1 MRRKRYEALV
11 RLGFHYADQHDDA
24 MRHAY
29 EAKDER
35 DEFGYREHR
44 KEMSR
49 FASKLEALGEAASEV
64 FGDSYDNFMARVG
77 AAKTKSKSYQEVS
90 S

>member
-1 MRRKRYEALV
+1 MRRKRYEALI
-11 RLGFHYADQHDDA
+11 RLGVHYAEQHDDA

-29 EAKDER
+29 EARDER
-35 DEFGYREHR
+35 DEFGYREHQ

-49 FASKLEALGEAASEV
+49 FASKLEALGEAAPEV
-64 FGDSYDNFMARVG
+64 FGESYDSFMARVG
-77 AAKTKSKSYQEVS
+77 DAKMKNKSSQEVS